1 MTRPPPRRPT
11 QGLREGEERS
21 LPPHHHHCSSLPLL
35 LLLLL
40 LSSSSPVAGQE
51 DVPDDDASDV
61 AECSYCPREYTF
73 RLYLSSP
80 CPALPPPF
88 PPNDV
93 FGAGVRDYTCN
104 VGPEPKPKSSLSSV
118 EGEGGGGGG
127 GRGRGRNNRELQTT
141 NITDY
146 FPEYSVDDLE
156 WSSQEYS
163 ASQIEEASMTPTLD
177 TVPVA
182 VYSIQFLEVDPDF
195 NVINQD
201 SSYVRDIDFVD
212 GTVFTYAS
220 IIETS
225 TTIPGGMNRVLRG
238 VNAAGDPVR
247 NVFTITYTNDCGVP
261 TFEVGDSIGWVI
273 FVSPP
278 PLLLSPLCWFLYFI
292 FR

>member
-1 MTRPPPRRPT
+1 M
-11 QGLREGEERS
+11 
-21 LPPHHHHCSSLPLL
+21 PPHHHHRSSLPLL

-40 LSSSSPVAGQE
+40 LPSSSPVAGQE
-51 DVPDDDASDV
+51 DVPDDAVVVPDDDASDV
-61 AECSYCPREYTF
+61 VECSCSPREYTF
-73 RLYLSSP
+73 RLDLSSP

-104 VGPEPKPKSSLSSV
+104 VGPEPIPKSSSSSV
-118 EGEGGGGGG
+118 EGGGGGGGG

-141 NITDY
+141 NVTDY

-163 ASQIEEASMTPTLD
+163 ASQIEEASMTTTLD

-225 TTIPGGMNRVLRG
+225 TTIPGGMNMVLRG

-261 TFEVGDSIGWVI
+261 TFEVGDS
-273 FVSPP
+273 S
-278 PLLLSPLCWFLYFI
+278 
-292 FR
+292 